1 MLWDCIQS
9 IHKTWESS
17 IVHQT
22 FGAFCVVVRMFNDV
36 SINISFCSMGIWYRL
51 LADLASL
58 NDHNVFWLAIGRT
71 CCSSPIHR
79 NQLKVRVKKNIS
91 FLDPLQSFSG
101 VLLPCILSLVGL
113 FLHSSKIRSYHF
125 NWSIPSLRAKFIHLK
140 GDKVQF
146 PASKS
151 LVYQIHPQISIDFS
165 FQPSLVANGIWQL
178 HRHHLNKGMD
188 L

>member
-9 IHKTWESS
+9 MHKTWESS

-36 SINISFCSMGIWYRL
+36 SINISFCSMDIWYRL

-58 NDHNVFWLAIGRT
+58 NDHNAFWLAIGRT

-79 NQLKVRVKKNIS
+79 NQLKVHVKTSAFWIPCKV
-91 FLDPLQSFSG
+91 FQVFC
-101 VLLPCILSLVGL
+101 LLASCRLLACFYIVPKFGA
-113 FLHSSKIRSYHF
+113 
-125 NWSIPSLRAKFIHLK
+125 SLRAKFIHLK